1 MSVDER
7 VDAAVVA
14 AAQAGDEQALDELV
28 ARHLP
33 LVYNLVGRAL
43 NGHPDVDDVVQ
54 ETMLRVVHGIDAL
67 RDPTRFRSWLV
78 TIALRQI
85 NDRWRARQSGPMSLN
100 ALGPGREVPDPNADF
115 VELTITRLGLSGERR
130 EVAEATAWLDLEDR
144 RVLSLWWLEAAGE
157 LTRAELTAALGL
169 SAAHAAVRVQRVKN
183 QLTTARGVVRALSRK
198 PRCPELAEILERWDG
213 GPSALW
219 RKRISRHSRDC
230 TNCGTRSARMT
241 PAEALLAGIGMIPP
255 PSAVAAHIPMSLGAS
270 SAGIVI
276 HPHATAAAV
285 HPGRLARILK
295 LAAAKPG
302 AAIAA
307 TALTA
312 TGAAVAYMVYP
323 APQPHSIVSTPTPQA
338 STTTTTPTQPP
349 SPLPTTASTSQSA
362 TLQSF
367 VYGSVVDEAEVAPPR
382 GQKPRALTLRPT
394 GTPITATGKYVP
406 TSSSNRYLLQH
417 NGEYLTLRGQGY
429 LMIRWQ
435 IVYTAGRVGQIA
447 MPTWTGLSGKL
458 FHVASGGSRRMDDV
472 LSGSGSSASTG
483 MGSPSTGF
491 DTVPTGAQQ
500 MWQNEYYYL
509 DGTVVL
515 HQNQGWAEA
524 GFIVEP
530 TTSQQITTDVN
541 TSPGSAGWV
550 LRYGL
555 VRDTGNDDAPV
566 PQYATRGNPINPADV
581 PQHSEVE

>member
-43 NGHPDVDDVVQ
+43 NGHSDVDDVVQ

-78 TIALRQI
+78 TIAMRQI
-85 NDRWRARQSGPMSLN
+85 NDRWRARQSGPMSLSV
-100 ALGPGREVPDPNADF
+100 LGPGREVPDPNADF

-130 EVAEATAWLDLEDR
+130 EVAEATAWLDAAER

-169 SAAHAAVRVQRVKN
+169 SAAHAAVRVQRVKS
-183 QLTTARGVVRALSRK
+183 QLTTARGVVRALSRR
-198 PRCPELAEILERWDG
+198 PRCPELAEILDPWDG
-213 GPSALW
+213 RPSTLW
-219 RKRISRHSRDC
+219 RKRVARHARGC
-230 TNCGTRSARMT
+230 AACGMRASRMT

-255 PSAVAAHIPMSLGAS
+255 PSTAAAHIPVALSAPG
-270 SAGIVI
+270 AGIAL
-276 HPHATAAAV
+276 HTHATAAAY
-285 HPGRLARILK
+285 HSGRIVRIFK

-302 AAIAA
+302 AVIAA

-312 TGAAVAYMVYP
+312 TGAGVAYMVYP
-323 APQPHSIVSTPTPQA
+323 TPQPHTIVSTPTPQPA
-338 STTTTTPTQPP
+338 TTAPTQTQSS
-349 SPLPTTASTSQSA
+349 SPLPTTATTSQSA
-362 TLQSF
+362 TLQAL
-367 VYGSVVDEAEVAPPR
+367 VYGSVVDEADSAPPR
-382 GQKPRALTLRPT
+382 DQKPRALPLRPA
-394 GTPITATGKYVP
+394 GTPITATGKYVS
-406 TSSSNRYLLQH
+406 TSSSSRYLLQH

-429 LMIRWQ
+429 FMIRWQ
-435 IVYTAGRVGQIA
+435 IIYTAGRVGQIA
-447 MPTWTGLSGKL
+447 MPTWTGLSGTL

-472 LSGSGSSASTG
+472 LSGSGSTASTG

-491 DTVPTGAQQ
+491 DTVPAGAQQ

-541 TSPGSAGWV
+541 TAPGSAGWV
-550 LRYGL
+550 LRFGL
-555 VRDTGNDDAPV
+555 VRDTGNDEAPV
-566 PQYATRGNPINPADV
+566 PQYVTRGNPSNPADV